1 LTLDQGFVH
10 EVDSGIK
17 CLSYGDDVTSTDF
30 IDTCLLLDLE
40 TGENNR
46 IHKIGAVFS
55 GQTLERKGN
64 FKLTA
69 ALAELDALADQAKY
83 ILGVR
88 RT

>member
-1 LTLDQGFVH
+1 
-10 EVDSGIK
+10 
-17 CLSYGDDVTSTDF
+17 VTSTDF

-55 GQTLERKGN
+55 GQTLEKKGN

-69 ALAELDALADQAKY
+69 ALAELDTLADHAKY
-83 ILGVR
+83 ILGHNIIGHDLPILAAQAS
-88 RT
+88 TSNC